1 MGVSVGKGLLYVNT
15 FDQQLFLGECC
26 VFWGVGVS
34 QVFHTRR
41 KVHRQSNRV
50 SFSSPVSDA
59 RPRARCLHCEL
70 NLSLVLPLSRKHKVV
85 FSKLFLQLDVSVSL
99 LLSPKQDVFSKL
111 FRQLDVSVS
120 LLLSPKQDK
129 TSSPN
134 SSSS

>member
-15 FDQQLFLGECC
+15 FDQQLFLVECC
-26 VFWGVGVS
+26 VFWGVGVN

-41 KVHRQSNRV
+41 KVHQQSNRV

-59 RPRARCLHCEL
+59 RPRARRLHCEL
-70 NLSLVLPLSRKHKVV
+70 NLSLVLPLSRKHKFV
-85 FSKLFLQLDVSVSL
+85 FSKFFLQLDVSVI
-99 LLSPKQDVFSKL
+99 
-111 FRQLDVSVS
+111 